1 MTYKAGRHPVDGG
14 RSHPDIAPRPELAA
28 ADRSDPG
35 KLPALGCGP
44 GGTAVVIV
52 PPADGD
58 IVAEPPA
65 AGAADREASVS
76 RLARFKSA
84 RRSAAFW

>member
-1 MTYKAGRHPVDGG
+1 MIYKAGRHLVGG
-14 RSHPDIAPRPELAA
+14 GGSHPDIAPWPELAA

-35 KLPALGCGP
+35 KLPALGCEA
-44 GGTAVVIV
+44 GGKAVVIV
-52 PPADGD
+52 PAADGD
-58 IVAEPPA
+58 VVAEPRA
-65 AGAADREASVS
+65 AAAADREESVS